1 MLFLAKKNY
10 ILDWLISIKI
20 SIYWASYSFLT
31 WSLQTEP
38 RIRCSLCQV
47 DLEDVFLE
55 EKCHIILLYFNQDLH
70 ESAQK
75 WTFNTLQNKIYYAWC
90 GPCLY

>member
-1 MLFLAKKNY
+1 MLFLAKNY
-10 ILDWLISIKI
+10 NMEWLISITTL
-20 SIYWASYSFLT
+20 IYSASYSFLT

-38 RIRCSLCQV
+38 RTRCSLRQV
-47 DLEDVFLE
+47 GLEDVFLE

-75 WTFNTLQNKIYYAWC
+75 WAFNTLQNEIYYAWC